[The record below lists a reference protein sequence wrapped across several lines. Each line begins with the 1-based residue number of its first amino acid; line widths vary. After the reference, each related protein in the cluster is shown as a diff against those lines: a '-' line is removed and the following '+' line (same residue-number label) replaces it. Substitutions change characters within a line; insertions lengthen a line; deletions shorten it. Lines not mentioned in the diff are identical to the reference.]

1 MTGYYDYVLG
11 LIPATL
17 FAVTITLSVLGIPL
31 STAVPVGG
39 GAAAL
44 LVGHALFVNGPV
56 DDTPEVP
63 DATASAGPTPN
74 AD

>member
-17 FAVTITLSVLGIPL
+17 FAVTIALSVFGVPL
-31 STAVPVGG
+31 TTAVPVGG

-44 LVGHALFVNGPV
+44 LVGHALFINGPV
-56 DDTPEVP
+56 DDSHEVP
-63 DATASAGPTPN
+63 NAAVQSGPAPH

>member
-17 FAVTITLSVLGIPL
+17 FAVTIVLSVFGVPL
-31 STAVPVGG
+31 TTAVPVGG
-39 GAAAL
+39 GASAL
-44 LVGHALFVNGPV
+44 LVGHALFINGPV
-56 DDTPEVP
+56 DDPVEVP
-63 DATASAGPTPN
+63 DAAAQAAAPN

>member
-17 FAVTITLSVLGIPL
+17 FAVTIALSVIGIPL
-31 STAVPVGG
+31 EAAVPVGG
-39 GAAAL
+39 GASAL

-56 DDTPEVP
+56 DDTAEVP
-63 DATASAGPTPN
+63 DAAATAGPVPT